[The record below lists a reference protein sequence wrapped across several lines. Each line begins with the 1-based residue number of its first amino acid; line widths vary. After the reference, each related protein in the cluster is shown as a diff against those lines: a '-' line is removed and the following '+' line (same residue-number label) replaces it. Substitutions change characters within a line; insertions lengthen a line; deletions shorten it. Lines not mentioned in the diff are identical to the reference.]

1 MNNKE
6 SITYEAIWDILEFY
20 RIQPK
25 VKEPQIEKIEE
36 YLIVMSAHYKES
48 ITEIDDCIGL
58 SESVRFE
65 EIVDVLNSYLNKV
78 GEELIKIFPDEVIV
92 ISPINIHA
100 DTKISEIQII
110 ELYSNFNARESDLY
124 QIKEALDDLENHI
137 YEETFADK
145 LAIITKELISKINSD
160 VIVRVDDLI

>member
-1 MNNKE
+1 LNNKE

-25 VKEPQIEKIEE
+25 VKELQIEKIEE

-48 ITEIDDCIGL
+48 IIEINDCIGL
-58 SESVRFE
+58 SEPVCLN

-78 GEELIKIFPDEVIV
+78 EEELIKIFPDEVIA
-92 ISPINIHA
+92 ISPINLHSN
-100 DTKISEIQII
+100 TEVSEIQLI

-124 QIKEALDDLENHI
+124 QIKEILDDLENYM
-137 YEETFADK
+137 YEESFIDK
-145 LAIITKELISKINSD
+145 LAILTKELISKINSD
-160 VIVRVDDLI
+160 VIIRVDDLI